1 MSLKP
6 TSVPT
11 KTLLTS
17 ITSGSL
23 EFRLNNIKGWSFPPV
38 DLVPADFGIQGY
50 CVMRNANRTKM
61 ELMEFNPATINNPSI
76 TIVKRGLKFDGD
88 RITEVPAYKLSWTK
102 GDTFVDLGT
111 DTPQLWQYLKDY
123 IDGIAIAGS
132 PNASETAKGLV
143 EEATQDE
150 VTAGTD
156 IGATGAKLFVSPSK
170 LDLPK
175 CHLFQNLSSTI
186 NSGLFNV
193 QAFQLETFDNDLMHD
208 NAINNTRITFKTAG
222 AYSFGAN
229 ITAVGQLQL
238 MARIILNATTVLAGD
253 GTVSFVAAP
262 TPVNVSGIY
271 QFAVNDYIEVSV
283 SGNGTSSTTGDI
295 RTNFWAF
302 KL

>member
-1 MSLKP
+1 MSVKP

-11 KTLLTS
+11 KRLASS
-17 ITSGSL
+17 ISSVDMTFKL
-23 EFRLNNIKGWSFPPV
+23 DDIIGWSNLP
-38 DLVPADFGIQGY
+38 LTPADFGTQGY
-50 CVMRNANRTKM
+50 CVMRNANASQI
-61 ELMEFNPATINNPSI
+61 EIMEFNPTTIAAPSI
-76 TIVKRGLKFDGD
+76 AIVKRGLSYTGD
-88 RITEVPAYKLSWTK
+88 RVTEITANRYEWSA

-111 DTPQLWQYLKDY
+111 DTPQLWKYLEDY
-123 IDGIAIAGS
+123 INEIAIAGS
-132 PNASETAKGLV
+132 PNASETAQGLV
-143 EEATQDE
+143 EEATQAE

-175 CHLFQNLSSTI
+175 CHLFQNLSDTVI
-186 NSGLFNV
+186 NGFFNV

-208 NAINNTRITFKTAG
+208 NVINNTRITFKTAG

-229 ITAVGQLQL
+229 ITSDSQRQL
-238 MARIILNATTVLAGD
+238 MARIILNATTVIAGN
-253 GTVSFVAAP
+253 GTVSFVASAP

-271 QFAVNDYIEVSV
+271 QFAVDDYIEVSV
-283 SGNGTSSTTGDI
+283 GGNGTSTTTGDI